1 MTQHPRAIA
10 VVQRNILSHGRQA
23 AGHLRRT
30 PLHSLPVSVLV
41 AL

>member
-10 VVQRNILSHGRQA
+10 VAQRNILSNGRQA
-23 AGHLRRT
+23 AVHLRRS
-30 PLHSLPVSVLV
+30 PLHSLPVSVQV